1 MGRLDEIMR
10 VTNCNDETA
19 EDLVGYF
26 IEHKAEKMVDV
37 IAGASREFDM
47 SPITVINAI
56 KLCNMH

>member
-26 IEHKAEKMVDV
+26 IEHKTEKMVDV
-37 IAGASREFDM
+37 IVGASREFDM